1 MIGRLRGRRV
11 RLARDA
17 GQESAGAAMSE
28 SSSCRSPDR
37 SSSLAVAT
45 RVLAALA
52 AGVLAGCAAQPAVQP
67 GTGSGG
73 PSSSSQG
80 TAVSSS
86 VSAVPTSAP
95 AVEPVPAN
103 DIDALTERWF
113 AESLA
118 LNPVS
123 ATFLGEPGYDDRL
136 GNPASAEYRRATRAL
151 EEKYLRAAEA
161 MDPNGFTPQQRITYD
176 VFVRDRRL
184 ALRGYEFPDDL
195 LPFSQFDSLYATLA
209 VLGSGT
215 SAQPFGTPAEHEAWL
230 RRASEFSAWV
240 DSAIERMREGLKRGV
255 THPRPVAEKLL
266 PQIDGIVTAKPEDSV
281 FWGPV
286 KMLGTGTGDLPAGF
300 TAADRERLAGEYR
313 RTIDGTLMPAY
324 RKLRAFLADE
334 YIPGCR
340 STFGWSALP
349 DGARWYAYAAEVST
363 TVRLDP
369 EEIHALGLS
378 EVARIRGE
386 MEAVMRQVA
395 FRGDLHAFFRHLQT
409 DPRFYYE
416 KPEDLVEGY
425 RAIKRDIDARLPK
438 LFATFPKADYEV
450 RPVEPFRA
458 ATAAGASYQS
468 PSPDGKRPGI
478 FYVNTFNLKAQ
489 PKFGME
495 TLSLHEAAPGH
506 HFQIAIQ
513 QELTGLPR
521 VRRFTNPTAYAEGWA
536 LYAESIGKELGLFTD
551 PYQWYGR
558 LSDEMLRAMRL
569 VVDTG
574 LHAKGWS
581 RQRAIDYML
590 DNSSL
595 AESDVV
601 AEVDRYIVWPG
612 QALGYKIG
620 QLRITAMRAKA
631 ERALGAKFDVRAF
644 HDQVLKDGALPLEVL
659 EAKLDRWVAAQ
670 QQ

>member
-1 MIGRLRGRRV
+1 ML
-11 RLARDA
+11 
-17 GQESAGAAMSE
+17 
-28 SSSCRSPDR
+28 DR
-37 SSSLAVAT
+37 SCHAPAVGAC
-45 RVLAALA
+45 VLAL
-52 AGVLAGCAAQPAVQP
+52 LAGCA
-67 GTGSGG
+67 T
-73 PSSSSQG
+73 PSATS
-80 TAVSSS
+80 TAPQVA
-86 VSAVPTSAP
+86 AVPPASA
-95 AVEPVPAN
+95 AEPVPAN

-113 AESLA
+113 TASLA
-118 LNPVS
+118 LNPIA
-123 ATFLGEPGYDDRL
+123 ATFIGEPGYDDRL
-136 GNPASAEYRRATRAL
+136 GNPASPEYRRASRL
-151 EEKYLRAAEA
+151 LDEQYLRAAEA
-161 MDPNGFTPQQRITYD
+161 MDTSRFTAQQRITYD

-195 LPFSQFDSLYATLA
+195 LPFSQFDSLYSTLA
-209 VLGSGT
+209 VLGSGA
-215 SAQPFGTPAEHEAWL
+215 SAQPFATPADYEAWV
-230 RRASEFSAWV
+230 RRASEFPAWV
-240 DSAIERMREGLKRGV
+240 DAAITQMREGLRRGV

-266 PQIDGIVTAKPEDSV
+266 PQLDGIVTAKAEDSV
-281 FWGPV
+281 FWGPIR
-286 KMLGTGTGDLPAGF
+286 MLGTGTDDLPQGF
-300 TAADRERLAGEYR
+300 TPADRERLTAEYR
-313 RTIDGTLMPAY
+313 RLVEATLLPAY
-324 RKLRAFLADE
+324 RKLRVFLADE

-340 STFGWSALP
+340 KTYGWSALP
-349 DGARWYAYAAEVST
+349 DGARWYAYAAETST
-363 TVRLDP
+363 TVRMDP
-369 EEIHALGLS
+369 QEIHELGLA

-386 MEAVMRQVA
+386 MEAVKRQVG
-395 FRGDLHAFFRHLQT
+395 FDGDLHAFFRYLQT
-409 DPRFYYE
+409 DPKFYYE

-425 RAIKRDIDARLPK
+425 RAVKRNIDARLPK

-450 RPVEPFRA
+450 RAVEPFRA
-458 ATAAGASYQS
+458 RSSAGAFYQP
-468 PSPDGKRPGI
+468 PSQDGKRPGI
-478 FYVNTFNLKAQ
+478 FYVNTYNLKAQ

-513 QELTGLPR
+513 QELQGLPR

-536 LYAESIGKELGLFTD
+536 LYAESIGRELGLFTD

-581 RQRAIDYML
+581 RQQAIDYML

-620 QLRITAMRAKA
+620 QLRISAMRAKA
-631 ERALGAKFDVRAF
+631 ERALGPKFDVRAF

-659 EAKLDRWVAAQ
+659 EAKLDRWIAAQ
-670 QQ
+670 RG